1 MDWTP
6 KSLVNALQ
14 ERGFTSAYIARKL
27 GVAVSTVTRT
37 VKGEV
42 TGSVLVER
50 GLRKLVI
57 ETLREES
64 GLTGLKEASHD

>member
-6 KSLVNALQ
+6 KSLVNVLQ

-64 GLTGLKEASHD
+64 GLTGLKEDSSD

>member
-6 KSLVNALQ
+6 KSLVNVLR
-14 ERGFTSAYIARKL
+14 ERGFTCATIARRL

-37 VKGEV
+37 VNGKA
-42 TGSVLVER
+42 TGSVLVEH

-57 ETLREES
+57 ETLREERE
-64 GLTGLKEASHD
+64 LTGLKEVSND